1 MGAALPK
8 PANGS
13 QSTTDSPKPGNVKPE
28 NVSQSPKINGK
39 EPNKSKNQSP
49 VKQEGVVGTVFSA
62 LGLGSSPAPS
72 ANTPPAPSA
81 NTPPAP
87 SATGGRKYKKMKKV
101 KKVVKKR
108 VVKRAS
114 TKGKKRTS
122 TKAKKGKKRATTK
135 GKKGKKRSTRK

>member
-1 MGAALPK
+1 MGAASSSNK
-8 PANGS
+8 S
-13 QSTTDSPKPGNVKPE
+13 QSTTDSPKPGNVKPGNVKPE

-62 LGLGSSPAPS
+62 LGLGSSPS

-87 SATGGRKYKKMKKV
+87 SATGGR
-101 KKVVKKR
+101 
-108 VVKRAS
+108 
-114 TKGKKRTS
+114 
-122 TKAKKGKKRATTK
+122 
-135 GKKGKKRSTRK
+135 